1 MIRNPAPP
9 YLRSVIAVSVGLFF
23 GAFITFGVEAL
34 GHLVVPPP
42 EGFDPKDPISVA
54 ATMAQM
60 PTSAFLLLLL
70 AYLVGPTS
78 GAWIAA
84 RLAPSR
90 SFRHAAVVGLFFLV
104 GGVANFWNI
113 PHPVWFVIAATL
125 VFAAAPFLGT
135 RLAGRA

>member
-1 MIRNPAPP
+1 MIKNPAPP

-23 GAFITFGVEAL
+23 GAFLTYGVEAV
-34 GHLVVPPP
+34 GHVVVPPP

-54 ATMAQM
+54 ATMAQL
-60 PTSAFLLLLL
+60 PTSAFLMLLL
-70 AYLVGPTS
+70 AYVIGPTC

-84 RLAPSR
+84 RLAPSHA
-90 SFRHAAVVGLFFLV
+90 FRHAAVAGLFFLL
-104 GGVANFWNI
+104 GAVANFWKI

-125 VFAAAPFLGT
+125 AFIAAPFLGT